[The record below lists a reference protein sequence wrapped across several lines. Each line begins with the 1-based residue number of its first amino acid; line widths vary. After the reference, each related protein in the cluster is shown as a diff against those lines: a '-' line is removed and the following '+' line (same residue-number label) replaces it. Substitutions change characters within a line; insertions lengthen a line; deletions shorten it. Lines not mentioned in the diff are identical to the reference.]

1 MQVRKVS
8 LTNFRNYEHIEVEL
22 CSGRNILIGDNAQGK
37 TNFLE
42 AIELISTGKSERVN
56 QDLDLIKSSCAQMRM
71 EIECDIFGS
80 KEIITLGMNR
90 TASDSIEKSFK
101 INGVNQGSI
110 RSIKRRLATVSF
122 KSTDLNLIRGGP
134 KFRRDWIDTILGVL
148 KPMHEQALS
157 KYAKVVAQR
166 NRLLKQLFEKGR
178 VSVTDNDQL
187 RVWDTQLS
195 TLGANIIKKRIALII
210 ELLPQAEKF
219 QEYISGKRELLSVRY
234 QFKTAEAR
242 GSAADSPYKQDDQEN
257 DLENNDTHAIDAET
271 LSAAEEDDISKML
284 LSGLKDLRYDEIR
297 RKQTLLGPHR
307 DDIQLTING
316 QNALY
321 FASQGQ
327 QRTLVLSLKLAELS
341 RITSSLREP
350 PVLLLDDVM
359 AELDL
364 NRQSLLMASVGADM
378 QTIITTT
385 HISGFKSEWLEG
397 ALFLSVND
405 GQIKSERK

>member
-1 MQVRKVS
+1 VQVRKVS

-42 AIELISTGKSERVN
+42 AIELVSTGKSERVN
-56 QDLDLIKSSCAQMRM
+56 QDLDLIKSNSAQMRV
-71 EIECDIFGS
+71 EIECEIFGS
-80 KEIITLGMNR
+80 KEVIALAMNR
-90 TASDSIEKSFK
+90 TASDGIEKSFK

-134 KFRRDWIDTILGVL
+134 KFRRDWIDTILTVL
-148 KPMHEQALS
+148 KPMHEQALN

-195 TLGANIIKKRIALII
+195 TLGANIIKQRIALIT
-210 ELLPQAEKF
+210 ELLPQAEKY
-219 QEYISGKRELLSVRY
+219 QEYISGKREILSVRY
-234 QFKTAEAR
+234 QFKTPEAR
-242 GSAADSPYKQDDQEN
+242 TSSQDDHQDNQEIAA
-257 DLENNDTHAIDAET
+257 NNDTNEIDADT
-271 LSAAEEDDISKML
+271 LNASEEGDISKML
-284 LSGLKDLRYDEIR
+284 LNGLKDLRYDEIR

-307 DDIQLTING
+307 DDIQLSING

-327 QRTLVLSLKLAELS
+327 QRTLVLAFKLAELS
-341 RITSSLREP
+341 RITTSLREP

-397 ALFLSVND
+397 ALFLSVDN
-405 GQIKSERK
+405 GRIKSEQK